1 VSEPG
6 HDAERRRG
14 GAQVIPRPAQWE
26 TGSPAPWDGLA
37 IPPRIDVEA
46 VLDAV
51 RRRPRTPPPPPADG
65 ARPSAVL
72 VALVDGA
79 RGAEV
84 ILTRRSWTLSSHR
97 GEVSFP
103 GGRIDPGESAVQA
116 ALREAHEE
124 VRLDPASVEVHG
136 ELTTLSTYVTR
147 SYIVPIVGRIT
158 GGAAQLSP
166 GTAEVD
172 RVFRVPLVALLEPG
186 VFHEERWASR
196 PVEWPVVFFE
206 LEDET
211 VWGATG
217 RMLVDLLSVGLGV

>member
-1 VSEPG
+1 
-6 HDAERRRG
+6 
-14 GAQVIPRPAQWE
+14 VIPR
-26 TGSPAPWDGLA
+26 
-37 IPPRIDVEA
+37 RIEVAA

-51 RRRPRTPPPPPADG
+51 RRRPRTPPPPLADG
-65 ARPSAVL
+65 SRPSAVL
-72 VALVDGA
+72 LALVDGE

-84 ILTRRSWTLSSHR
+84 VLTRRSWTLSSHR

-103 GGRIDPGESAVQA
+103 GGRIDPGESAVEA
-116 ALREAHEE
+116 AVREAHEE
-124 VRLDPASVEVHG
+124 VLLDPALVEIHG

-147 SYIVPIVGRIT
+147 SYIVPIVGRIAGT
-158 GGAAQLSP
+158 RPHLSP

-172 RVFRVPLVALLEPG
+172 RVFSVPLVDLLQPG

-217 RMLVDLLSVGLGV
+217 RVLVDLLSVTLGV